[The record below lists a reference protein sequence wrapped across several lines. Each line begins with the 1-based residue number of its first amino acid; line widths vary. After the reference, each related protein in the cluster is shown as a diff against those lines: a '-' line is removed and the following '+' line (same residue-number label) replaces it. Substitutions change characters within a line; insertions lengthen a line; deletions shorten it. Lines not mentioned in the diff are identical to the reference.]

1 MKYISPKYEINEL
14 KSKDVI
20 TSSILF
26 DILENEEN
34 DKAEYEVSPDLIFG
48 N

>member
-1 MKYISPKYEINEL
+1 MKYISPKYEINKL

>member
-1 MKYISPKYEINEL
+1 MKYISPKYEISKLE
-14 KSKDVI
+14 SKDVI
-20 TSSILF
+20 TTSILF
-26 DILENEEN
+26 NILENEEN